1 MEIRAYLSIDRRS
14 TLGVAVYPGR
24 FDPVTHGHLDIVQRA
39 AAMFAR
45 LVVAVY
51 DLPEALFPVEERLAM
66 FQEAVKHLPNVSVKP
81 FSGLVVDFARRE
93 GATVLVR
100 GIRAVT
106 DFETEFDM
114 ALMNKKMAPEVESVY
129 LMASLEHLFVSGRRI
144 REVASLGYDV
154 SDMVPPHVAEAL
166 RRRFGR

>member
-1 MEIRAYLSIDRRS
+1 
-14 TLGVAVYPGR
+14 LGVAVYPGR

-39 AAMFAR
+39 ASMFAR

-51 DLPEALFPVEERLAM
+51 DLPEALFPVEERVVM

-114 ALMNKKMAPEVESVY
+114 ALMNKKIAPEVESVY

-154 SDMVPPHVAEAL
+154 TDMVPPHVAEAL

>member
-1 MEIRAYLSIDRRS
+1 MV
-14 TLGVAVYPGR
+14 VAVYPGR
-24 FDPVTHGHLDIVQRA
+24 FDPVAHGHLDIVQRA
-39 AAMFAR
+39 AAMFTR

-51 DLPEALFPVEERLAM
+51 DLPEALFPVEERVVM

-81 FSGLVVDFARRE
+81 FSGLVVEFARRE

-114 ALMNKKMAPEVESVY
+114 ALMNKKIAPEVESVY

-154 SDMVPPHVAEAL
+154 SDMVPPHVGEAL
-166 RRRFGR
+166 RRRFGPRP

>member
-1 MEIRAYLSIDRRS
+1 
-14 TLGVAVYPGR
+14 LGVAVYPGR
-24 FDPVTHGHLDIVQRA
+24 FDPVTYGHLDIVQRA
-39 AAMFAR
+39 VSMFTH

-51 DLPEALFPVEERLAM
+51 DQREALFPVEERVAM
-66 FQEAVKHLPNVSVKP
+66 FQEAVKDLPNVSVKP
-81 FSGLVVDFARRE
+81 FRGLVVDFARQE
-93 GATVLVR
+93 KASVLVR

-114 ALMNKKMAPEVESVY
+114 ALMNKKMAAEVESVY

-154 SDMVPPHVAEAL
+154 SDLVPPHVAEAL

>member
-1 MEIRAYLSIDRRS
+1 MV
-14 TLGVAVYPGR
+14 VAVYPGR

-51 DLPEALFPVEERLAM
+51 DLPEALFPVEERVAM

-81 FSGLVVDFARRE
+81 FSGLTVDFARRE
-93 GATVLVR
+93 GATALVR

-114 ALMNKKMAPEVESVY
+114 ALMNKKIAPQVESVY

-154 SDMVPPHVAEAL
+154 SDMVPPHVGEAL
-166 RRRFGR
+166 RRRFGP